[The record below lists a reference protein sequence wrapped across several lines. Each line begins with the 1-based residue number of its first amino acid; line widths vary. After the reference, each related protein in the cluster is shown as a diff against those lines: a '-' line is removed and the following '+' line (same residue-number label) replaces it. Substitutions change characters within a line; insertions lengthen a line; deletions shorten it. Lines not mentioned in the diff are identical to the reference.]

1 MDKEQQKHLVAV
13 EMALLALGM
22 PPNLKGFYYIKDAVW
37 MLLQSGGHIGNKH
50 IFERLTSR
58 YGAPNSAIRKSM
70 RTAIKVTF
78 DRGNS
83 KSKAKWFGSL
93 IIVVIKSLLKTLLQ
107 GAFHSFFLHTKHLAS
122 QLSRY
127 CRDKYGYRR
136 IFALHIQQ
144 AAEPFCLGF

>member
-58 YGAPNSAIRKSM
+58 YGDSEIHADGNKGHIRQGQFKIQGKVVRQPVECGARISADIRIYRDNSGS
-70 RTAIKVTF
+70 TAMPDVLYGG
-78 DRGNS
+78 RSCEMHLGE
-83 KSKAKWFGSL
+83 
-93 IIVVIKSLLKTLLQ
+93 
-107 GAFHSFFLHTKHLAS
+107 AFLA
-122 QLSRY
+122 
-127 CRDKYGYRR
+127 R
-136 IFALHIQQ
+136 IL
-144 AAEPFCLGF
+144 

>member
-22 PPNLKGFYYIKDAVW
+22 PPNL

-58 YGAPNSAIRKSM
+58 YGAPNSAIVKSM

-93 IIVVIKSLLKTLLQ
+93 LNVEREYPPISVFIATIAAQLRCQMFCMEEEAVKCTLEKR
-107 GAFHSFFLHTKHLAS
+107 F
-122 QLSRY
+122 
-127 CRDKYGYRR
+127 
-136 IFALHIQQ
+136 
-144 AAEPFCLGF
+144 

>member
-58 YGAPNSAIRKSM
+58 YGAPNSAIVKSM

-93 IIVVIKSLLKTLLQ
+93 LNVERESADIRIYRDNSGSTAMPDVLYGGRSCEMHL
-107 GAFHSFFLHTKHLAS
+107 GEAFLA
-122 QLSRY
+122 
-127 CRDKYGYRR
+127 R
-136 IFALHIQQ
+136 IL
-144 AAEPFCLGF
+144 

>member
-13 EMALLALGM
+13 EMAVLALGM
-22 PPNLKGFYYIKDAVW
+22 PPNLKGW

-58 YGAPNSAIRKSM
+58 YGAPNSAIVKSM

-93 IIVVIKSLLKTLLQ
+93 LNVEREYPPISVFIATIAAQLRCQMFCMEEEAVKCTLEKR
-107 GAFHSFFLHTKHLAS
+107 F
-122 QLSRY
+122 
-127 CRDKYGYRR
+127 
-136 IFALHIQQ
+136 
-144 AAEPFCLGF
+144 

>member
-58 YGAPNSAIRKSM
+58 YGAPNSAIVKSM
-70 RTAIKVTF
+70 RTAIKVKF
-78 DRGNS
+78 KIQGKVVRQPVECGARISADIRIYRDNS
-83 KSKAKWFGSL
+83 GSTAMPDVL
-93 IIVVIKSLLKTLLQ
+93 YGGRSCEMHL
-107 GAFHSFFLHTKHLAS
+107 GEAFLA
-122 QLSRY
+122 
-127 CRDKYGYRR
+127 R
-136 IFALHIQQ
+136 IL
-144 AAEPFCLGF
+144 

>member
-93 IIVVIKSLLKTLLQ
+93 LNVEREYPLISVFIATIAAQLRCQMFCMEEEAVKCTLEKR
-107 GAFHSFFLHTKHLAS
+107 F
-122 QLSRY
+122 
-127 CRDKYGYRR
+127 
-136 IFALHIQQ
+136 
-144 AAEPFCLGF
+144 